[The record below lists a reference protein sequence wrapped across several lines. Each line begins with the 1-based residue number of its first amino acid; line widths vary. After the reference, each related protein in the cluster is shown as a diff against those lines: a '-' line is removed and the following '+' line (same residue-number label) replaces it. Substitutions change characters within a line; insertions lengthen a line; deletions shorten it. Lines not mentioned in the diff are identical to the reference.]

1 VDRDRLA
8 DIIYAVRDVP
18 EFDALYDLGSRA
30 VIAVS
35 EAHARTDIAARLT
48 ALPPMDV
55 DILYQPKRERPPVT
69 VSAAELAAARAR
81 HEARLDE
88 WSTYRLEA
96 DANYPTRTGIA
107 FVIVS
112 TVARTYASAILE
124 FCGAPVRTYATDT
137 VDHVEELVAIHR
149 LKPVFVLDEDLDG
162 TKALATRLNGVV
174 RWISSSHGR
183 IPEDVDAIFRAI
195 LLPSRRALQ
204 HAGAFT
210 KLRVLVVDMHDGSLD
225 REAHRAA
232 PGAHFERAIGWDALE
247 RIGEE
252 ELDVVIAGEPREV
265 SLSSLARFVQRCKTT
280 PLLLIA
286 SDRLT
291 TERMRSKHPKLARY
305 FIERPL
311 CAEDLLRALRMR

>member
-1 VDRDRLA
+1 VDRERLA

-18 EFDALYDLGSRA
+18 EFDALYDLGSKA
-30 VIAVS
+30 IIAVS
-35 EAHARTDIAARLT
+35 EGHARTGIAARLT

-55 DILYQPKRERPPVT
+55 DIMYRPTCERPPVT

-88 WSTYRLEA
+88 WSTCRLES
-96 DANYPTRTGIA
+96 DANYPTRPGIA

-112 TVARTYASAILE
+112 TAARAYAGAILE
-124 FCGAPVRTYATDT
+124 FCGAPVRTYTT
-137 VDHVEELVAIHR
+137 ENVDHVEELVAIHR

-162 TKALATRLNGVV
+162 TKALAARLNGAV
-174 RWISSSHGR
+174 RWISSSRAR
-183 IPEDVDAIFRAI
+183 IPEDVEAI
-195 LLPSRRALQ
+195 LSAIHLPSRRALQ
-204 HAGAFT
+204 HAGTFA
-210 KLRVLVVDMHDGSLD
+210 KLRILVVDIHDGSLD
-225 REAHRAA
+225 REAQRAA

-252 ELDVVIAGEPREV
+252 QLDVVIAGEPRDI
-265 SLSSLARFVQRCKTT
+265 SLASLARFVQRCKTT

-291 TERMRSKHPKLARY
+291 TERMRSKYPELARY

-311 CAEDLLRALRMR
+311 CAEDLLRVLRMG